1 MTDLS
6 ALHRCGKPPEFVTSM
21 LNPKAGHIVFMFGD
35 KGKAERHASDPD
47 YRASVISRRL

>member
-21 LNPKAGHIVFMFGD
+21 LNPIAGHIVSMFGD
-35 KGKAERHASDPD
+35 KAKAERQASDPD